1 MEDVHLVES
10 MYLALTP
17 LRVDHHFCCTN
28 IGRTSERGL
37 PMEVFAHF
45 LSFQPTC
52 VFSFSPQEVKTS
64 CIGLLCCYSFFLF
77 FLLFFFFGGGG
88 GVSKIICIFL
98 FLRGLFGWLVGWF
111 FSEGC
116 LGTVLN
122 LPVPPSIRYVVLI

>member
-77 FLLFFFFGGGG
+77 FFFFFWGGGG
-88 GVSKIICIFL
+88 GGFKNNLYLPISERAF
-98 FLRGLFGWLVGWF
+98 WLVGWLGF
-111 FSEGC
+111 F
-116 LGTVLN
+116 
-122 LPVPPSIRYVVLI
+122 